1 MNDVVNRLLDELKQ
15 SHQSQLA
22 LTKDLSQKKQEYKST
37 ETKDLYTAL
46 AKAQA
51 EMGMASLNTQNPYFK
66 TRYADLSEI
75 VKVSRPAL
83 SKNGLSVTQQI
94 ISNDDGG
101 NVLITTLAHNSGQYI
116 ESRMRIIPPKSDVQ
130 TLGSYITYLRRY
142 SYAALVGIVT
152 GDEDDDGEE
161 VMADQRKAFAKGP
174 AQVNYE
180 PKKQPYETISR
191 DQLVELE
198 LELANY
204 PDIAQ
209 EVLERLNITSLAD
222 MRKAMYS
229 SAIKRVREIIRDR
242 QTIETDKK

>member
-1 MNDVVNRLLDELKQ
+1 MTDVINRLLDELKQ
-15 SHQSQLA
+15 MNQSQIA
-22 LTKDLSQKKQEYKST
+22 YAKDFGAKKQEYKST
-37 ETKDLYTAL
+37 ETKDLYAAL
-46 AKAQA
+46 AKAQG

-83 SKNGLSVTQQI
+83 SKYALSVTQQI
-94 ISNDDGG
+94 ISKDDGG
-101 NVLITTLAHNSGQYI
+101 NVLVTTLAHSSGQYI
-116 ESRMRIIPPKSDVQ
+116 ESNMRIVPPKSDVQ

-198 LELANY
+198 LELAEF
-204 PDIAQ
+204 PDIAE
-209 EVLERLNITSLAD
+209 EVLEKLQLQSLAD
-222 MRKAMYS
+222 MKKQMYA
-229 SAIKRVREIIRDR
+229 SAIKRVREIKRER
-242 QTIETDKK
+242 ASIEPEKK